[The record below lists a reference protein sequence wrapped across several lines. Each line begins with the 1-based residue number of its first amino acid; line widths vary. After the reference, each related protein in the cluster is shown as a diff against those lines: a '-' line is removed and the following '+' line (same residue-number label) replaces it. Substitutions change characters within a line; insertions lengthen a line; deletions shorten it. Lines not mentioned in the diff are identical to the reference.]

1 MRTGGCLC
9 GAVRYRATL
18 SRDRVG
24 ACHCA
29 MCRRWTGGPL
39 MTVSASS
46 VTFDAPD
53 AVSTYASSAWAERGF
68 CATCGSVLFYRF
80 LGGTPDQA
88 VPHLTYGSLDDPTG
102 LTLGLEVFIDE
113 KPDGYEF
120 AGERKQLTAAQ
131 VMGG

>member
-1 MRTGGCLC
+1 
-9 GAVRYRATL
+9 
-18 SRDRVG
+18 
-24 ACHCA
+24 